1 MLYSHIL
8 GEDRQPMTSLRP
20 DEQAANA
27 EIERAQSRDRTL
39 KSGLKTAA
47 STALAVGGTSLALG
61 GKLGS
66 KIMPFLNEY
75 IPADLAMKGINKVSP
90 RLGEFLKKGISK
102 GLNLKDGLDFIK
114 ENIGTQEKAKEQR
127 NILEQYSPELHEFI
141 KGHVQ
146 KGKAPLEAAALA
158 TIGEEGKKFK
168 GVIKKLVKDHKTSW
182 SSIIQSIFGSE
193 GNRQESL
200 NKFNQK
206 IKQPGMLD
214 QEAERFQNEYGQ
226 QQQQQEQGGQGQKAL
241 MAILQKIQ
249 QTRGGQK

>member
-1 MLYSHIL
+1 
-8 GEDRQPMTSLRP
+8 MTSLRP
-20 DEQAANA
+20 DEQATYS
-27 EIERAQSRDRTL
+27 EIERAQSRDRNL

-47 STALAVGGTSLALG
+47 TAGLAAGSGAFALG

-66 KIMPFLNEY
+66 KILPFLNEY

-90 RLGEFLKKGISK
+90 SLGEFLKKGMSK
-102 GLNLKDGLDFIK
+102 GLNLKDGLEFIK
-114 ENIGTQEKAKEQR
+114 ENLGNKESAKEQR
-127 NILEQYSPELHEFI
+127 NILEQYSPELHEFV

-146 KGKAPLEAAALA
+146 KGKSPLEAAALA

-168 GVIKKLVKDHKTSW
+168 DVIKKLVKDHKTSW
-182 SSIIQSIFGSE
+182 SSIIQGIFGNE

-200 NKFNQK
+200 GKFNQK

-226 QQQQQEQGGQGQKAL
+226 QQQPSPQQEQGGQGQQAL

-249 QTRGGQK
+249 QTRGGQI